1 MQVCK
6 RIYQREVRSEE
17 EDSSMRDDCEVAALG
32 ALLTFESGG
41 MVNDNN
47 DSPCKE
53 RTKPRRGDRRGQ
65 QKKRK

>member
-1 MQVCK
+1 
-6 RIYQREVRSEE
+6 
-17 EDSSMRDDCEVAALG
+17 MRDDCEVAALG